1 MDEVWCGMR
10 RPDLGYD
17 LALALLHTFLDSV
30 SYLQSLVSPLSA
42 ELLQGLPG
50 QDLFL
55 LHASRPVL
63 TM

>member
-1 MDEVWCGMR
+1 MVW
-10 RPDLGYD
+10 PDLGDD

-50 QDLFL
+50 QDLFF
-55 LHASRPVL
+55 LHMLRSVG